1 MSTTLTELID
11 LVMIESGE
19 FILGDLENTLLD
31 TDKFWKLV
39 VRSLKTYD
47 RYRAYTATRNVS
59 VRSGKFTYMTT
70 HEYGIPDW
78 ISSVTPVEVTGAIGI
93 YQFAQREVSERIDEF
108 TLLEIPRGFQWRYDK
123 PALYAT
129 ENGWM
134 EVIEHYEHSYTTTE
148 DSTGLVEEAALP
160 TLDLGE
166 DKLFI
171 DLLVGKFLQAL
182 GRSRRAFTL
191 EELPINMDAAE
202 LVTEGTELWNE
213 TITKLEEGGA
223 SKWWDALGNI

>member
-19 FILGDLENTLLD
+19 FILGDLDNTLLD
-31 TDKFWKLV
+31 IDKFWKLV
-39 VRSLKTYD
+39 KRVLKTYAQ
-47 RYRAYTATRNVS
+47 YRAYTATRNVT
-59 VRSGKFTYMTT
+59 VNRGKYTYTT
-70 HEYGIPDW
+70 ALTYGIPNW

-108 TLLEIPRGFQWRYDK
+108 TLLELPRGFQWRYDK
-123 PALYAT
+123 PTLYVT
-129 ENGWM
+129 ESGRM
-134 EVIEHYEHSYTTTE
+134 EVIEHYEHSYTVTT
-148 DSTGLVEEAALP
+148 DSTGLVEEVAFP
-160 TLDLGE
+160 TLDFGE
-166 DKLFI
+166 DKLFV

-223 SKWWDALGNI
+223 SRWWDALGNI

>member
-19 FILGDLENTLLD
+19 FILGDLSNTLLD
-31 TDKFWKLV
+31 TDKFWKMTKRV
-39 VRSLKTYD
+39 LKTYD
-47 RYRAYTATRNVS
+47 QYRTFTATRNVTVS
-59 VRSGKFTYMTT
+59 SRKYIYTVALP
-70 HEYGIPDW
+70 YGIPDW
-78 ISSVTPVEVTGAIGI
+78 VSSVTPVEVAGAVGI

-108 TLLEIPRGFQWRYDK
+108 TLLEIPRAFQWRYDK
-123 PALYAT
+123 PTLYVT
-129 ENGWM
+129 ENGLM
-134 EVIEHYEHSYTTTE
+134 EVIEHYEHSYTVIE
-148 DSTGLVEEAALP
+148 DSPGLVEEVTLP

-171 DLLVGKFLQAL
+171 DLVVAKFLQAL

-191 EELPINMDAAE
+191 EELPINMDATE
-202 LVTEGTELWNE
+202 LVSEGTDLWNE

-223 SKWWDALGNI
+223 SRWWDALGNI

>member
-19 FILGDLENTLLD
+19 FILGDLDYTLLD
-31 TDKFWKLV
+31 STKFWTLAQRV
-39 VRSLKTYD
+39 MKTYD
-47 RYRAYTATRNVS
+47 QYRAYTMTRNVTVS
-59 VRSGKFTYMTT
+59 SGKYIYTSALPN
-70 HEYGIPDW
+70 GIPDW

-108 TLLEIPRGFQWRYDK
+108 TLLEIPRGFQWRYDT
-123 PALYAT
+123 PTLYVT
-129 ENGWM
+129 ENGRM
-134 EVIEHYEHSYTTTE
+134 EVIEHYEHAYTGTTF
-148 DSTGLVEEAALP
+148 T
-160 TLDLGE
+160 TLDLGV

-191 EELPINMDAAE
+191 EELPIAMDAAE